1 MGRMK
6 EEYMQMQEEMQ
17 YNLEPKES
25 INQMKLQEQEY
36 ARDIM
41 EKHHPI
47 GQERYVDE
55 AEYERNKIID
65 AMYDVAQQP
74 SINQINN
81 KVKKVNKVEEATM
94 VKETRKEKLRRLFI
108 ENGLSEED
116 VYKDPR
122 GFACIKREGIDK
134 IVAKQNIQVAYEPIK
149 MEREIEPETKKV
161 RVWVVVRVTASM
173 RTGAGE
179 HDVRNIMT
187 LGEASDDNLVGGGK
201 KFPVAM
207 AEKRGMSRAVLKIC
221 GLYAEGIKG
230 EDEMDN

>member
-6 EEYMQMQEEMQ
+6 EEFMQMQEEMQ
-17 YNLEPKES
+17 YNLQPKES

-94 VKETRKEKLRRLFI
+94 VKETKEETLKRLFLA
-108 ENGLSEED
+108 NGLVKED
-116 VYKDPR
+116 VHKDPR
-122 GFACIKREGIDK
+122 GFVIIKRSGIDK
-134 IVAKQNIQVAYEPIK
+134 IVSKQNIQVAYEPVT
-149 MEREIEPETKKV
+149 MTPE
-161 RVWVVVRVTASM
+161 WVVLRATASM
-173 RTGAGE
+173 RTGTGE
-179 HDVRNIMT
+179 HDVRNMMSF
-187 LGEASDDNLVGGGK
+187 GEASDSNLMGGAK

-207 AEKRGMSRAVLKIC
+207 AEKRAMSRVVLKIA
-221 GLYAEGIKG
+221 GFYEQGVFG
-230 EDEMDN
+230 QDEMAD

>member
-6 EEYMQMQEEMQ
+6 EEFMKMQMQEQ
-17 YNLEPKES
+17 ES
-25 INQMKLQEQEY
+25 CEIEEYDKHILNEIAAERHYAELDEQEQL
-36 ARDIM
+36 IT
-41 EKHHPI
+41 
-47 GQERYVDE
+47 
-55 AEYERNKIID
+55 
-65 AMYDVAQQP
+65 
-74 SINQINN
+74 NQNN
-81 KVKKVNKVEEATM
+81 LKMKKVEKVEEATM
-94 VKETRKEKLRRLFI
+94 AKETRKEKLRRLFI

-149 MEREIEPETKKV
+149 MEREIDPETKKV
-161 RVWVVVRVTASM
+161 TVWVVQRVTASM
-173 RTGAGE
+173 RTGTGE
-179 HDVRNIMT
+179 HDVRNVMT
-187 LGEASDDNLVGGGK
+187 FGEASDDNLVGGGK